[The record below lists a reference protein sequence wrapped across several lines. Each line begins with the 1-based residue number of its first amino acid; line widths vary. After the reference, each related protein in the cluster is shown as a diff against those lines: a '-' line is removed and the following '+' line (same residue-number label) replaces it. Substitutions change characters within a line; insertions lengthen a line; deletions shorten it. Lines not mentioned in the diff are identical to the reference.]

1 MWNRIFKGFLD
12 LVVRKFAYEGIEM
25 KMSEMVR
32 WGVPTLA
39 FLAYFR
45 WGGFGLSFLLFG
57 ILLAII
63 SALINWHKKDRNGFH
78 TGMRAWIVLC
88 LILPS
93 VALTVITA
101 ASFPLL
107 LPLAVI
113 PLAFSIWLMTRN
125 NRKIEESKGGG
136 TMSPSMQNLH
146 NQMELG
152 ATATANRRGQQA
164 RQRGYDLQS
173 ENLEL
178 TRKNAALQTELS
190 KQKATRPMTLE
201 EEDEELFG
209 KDNPFKDPTP
219 PSRSA

>member
-1 MWNRIFKGFLD
+1 MKRIEL
-12 LVVRKFAYEGIEM
+12 I
-25 KMSEMVR
+25 R
-32 WGVPTLA
+32 WGVPTIA
-39 FLAYFR
+39 FLAYLK
-45 WGGFGLSFLLFG
+45 WGGLGLSFILFG
-57 ILLAII
+57 ILLAIV

-78 TGMRAWIVLC
+78 TGMRAWIVLF

-101 ASFPLL
+101 ASFTLL

-113 PLAFSIWLMTRN
+113 PLAFSIWLMSRN
-125 NRKIEESKGGG
+125 NKKIQESKGGG

-152 ATATANRRGQQA
+152 ATAAANRRGQQS
-164 RQRGYDLQS
+164 RQRGYNLQS
-173 ENLEL
+173 DNLEL
-178 TRKNAALQTELS
+178 TRKNAALQAELE
-190 KQKATRPMTLE
+190 KQKASRPPMTLE

-209 KDNPFKDPTP
+209 KDNPFNDPTP

>member
-1 MWNRIFKGFLD
+1 
-12 LVVRKFAYEGIEM
+12 M

-101 ASFPLL
+101 AGFALL
-107 LPLAVI
+107 LPLALI
-113 PLAFSIWLMTRN
+113 PLAFSIWLMVRN
-125 NRKIEESKGGG
+125 NRKIEESKGAG
-136 TMSPSMQNLH
+136 TMSASMQNLP
-146 NQMELG
+146 NQMALG
-152 ATATANRRGQQA
+152 TTANANRRSQQA
-164 RQRGYDLQS
+164 RQRGYDLRS

-190 KQKATRPMTLE
+190 KQNATRPMTLE

>member
-1 MWNRIFKGFLD
+1 MKRIEL
-12 LVVRKFAYEGIEM
+12 
-25 KMSEMVR
+25 VR
-32 WGVPTLA
+32 WGVPTVA
-39 FLAYFR
+39 FCAYFK
-45 WGGFGLSFLLFG
+45 WGGFGLSFILFG

-78 TGMRAWIVLC
+78 TGMRAWLVLF

-93 VALTVITA
+93 ILLTVITA
-101 ASFPLL
+101 ASFVLL
-107 LPLAVI
+107 LPLALI
-113 PLAFSIWLMTRN
+113 PLVFSIWLLKRN
-125 NRKIEESKGGG
+125 NKKIQESKGAG

-146 NQMELG
+146 SQMELG

-178 TRKNAALQTELS
+178 TRKNAELES
-190 KQKATRPMTLE
+190 QLEARKDPKTMTLA

-209 KDNPFKDPTP
+209 KDNPFADPP
-219 PSRSA
+219 PTRSP

>member
-1 MWNRIFKGFLD
+1 MKRIEL
-12 LVVRKFAYEGIEM
+12 I
-25 KMSEMVR
+25 R
-32 WGVPTLA
+32 WGIPTIA
-39 FLAYFR
+39 FLGYFR
-45 WGGFGLSFLLFG
+45 WGGFGLSFLVFG

-101 ASFPLL
+101 ASFALL

-113 PLAFSIWLMTRN
+113 PLAFSIWLMARN

-173 ENLEL
+173 ENLDL
-178 TRKNAALQTELS
+178 TRKNAALQAELE
-190 KQKATRPMTLE
+190 KQKAPRPPMTLA

-209 KDNPFKDPTP
+209 KDNPFNDPSP